1 MFLPLAA
8 GSYKNATGTGSITG
22 VPATMTGFYVNNTSS
37 GVIQFLDGGSGG
49 TAVDGNI
56 TPAIGWNFYPASFT
70 KTGGPYLTLVSGSI
84 DLTIVF
90 NPIPV
95 S

>member
-1 MFLPLAA
+1 MIPLAA
-8 GSYKNATGTGSITG
+8 GSYKNVTGTVSISA
-22 VPATMTGFYVNNTSS
+22 VPSILTGFYVNNTSS

-56 TPAIGWNFYPASFT
+56 TPAIGWNFYPAAFT
-70 KTGGPYLTLVSGSI
+70 KTGGPYVTLVSGSI
-84 DLTIVF
+84 DMTVVF

-95 S
+95 A